1 MMQRSLFY
9 TSLLILLSFLITGC
23 SGTSKLQE
31 RLDVLEKNLQDV
43 RVVHAELTSR
53 IDGVETQARQV
64 TGKVEELEYSQT
76 SQIGGIDGDVGSLKQ
91 ELSRLGKRI
100 PPPALVPL
108 IALEED
114 EGRVVA
120 YGGEDSRYLSNGL
133 TRIRT
138 GSYTESLS
146 LFRQL
151 LNISQNRDLAG
162 RALFWVAVSEEGLGN
177 HTGALQVYH
186 QFSQLYSDHP
196 RLPLSLL
203 RQASVFLRL
212 RDTDTARLTLH
223 KLIAQFPSSIEA
235 REAQVKLANLGY

>member
-1 MMQRSLFY
+1 MRISHYFTLPSIF
-9 TSLLILLSFLITGC
+9 LVSFLLTSC
-23 SGTSKLQE
+23 SGNSKLQD
-31 RLDVLEKNLQDV
+31 RLDTLEKNLQDI

-53 IDGVETQARQV
+53 IDGVENHTRQV
-64 TGKVEELEYSQT
+64 TGKVEELEHTQT

-114 EGRVVA
+114 EGRATA
-120 YGGEDSRYLSNGL
+120 YGGEESRYFSNAL

-138 GSYTESLS
+138 GSYTESVS

-177 HTGALQVYH
+177 HTGALQAYH
-186 QFSQLYSDHP
+186 QFSQLYSGHP

-235 REAQVKLANLGY
+235 REAQIKLASF